1 MYLLDTNV
9 ISELRKAP
17 TGKAD
22 LNVLRWAGSVAPETL
37 YLSVITILELEMG
50 ILSME
55 RRDHRQGLM
64 LRRWME
70 EQVLPA
76 FDGRVLPVDTAV
88 ARRCAELYVPD
99 KRSERDAMIAATAL
113 VHRMRIVTRNI
124 NDFDLSAADLINPWS
139 DI

>member
-124 NDFDLSAADLINPWS
+124 NEFDLSAADLINPWS

>member
-50 ILSME
+50 ILSIE